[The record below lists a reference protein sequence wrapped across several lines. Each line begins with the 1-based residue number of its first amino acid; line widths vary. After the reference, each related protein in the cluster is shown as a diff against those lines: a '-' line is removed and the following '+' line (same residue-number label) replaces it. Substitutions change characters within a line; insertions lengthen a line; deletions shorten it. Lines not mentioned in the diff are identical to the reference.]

1 MSNNINKNQ
10 VFQQISEL
18 QNNMSSI
25 KEFLFYTSAISE
37 TQSCVEREDEEP
49 VVLEYSA
56 DVAKTKIDVIR
67 EVVMQR
73 EKTINKMLDFY
84 LKLYQDLEKGEKE

>member
-10 VFQQISEL
+10 VFNQITEL
-18 QNNMSSI
+18 QKNLGSI
-25 KEFLFYTSAISE
+25 KDFLFYLTSISE
-37 TQSCVEREDEEP
+37 SQSCVEQEDEEP
-49 VVLEYSA
+49 VVLEYSP

-73 EKTINKMLDFY
+73 EKTLNKMLDFY
-84 LKLYQDLEKGEKE
+84 LKLYQDIENDGKE